1 MSEPPSPARGGRQRI
16 PRPPGAKP
24 GGPPPWAAVDVSS
37 LDLSLDAVREV
48 LAKAGRKERAIE
60 TTRKSLELNPTS
72 KNGRAMLE
80 RLEMGQ

>member
-1 MSEPPSPARGGRQRI
+1 LIEKNNLDPAVFVFEKNVEPY
-16 PRPPGAKP
+16 PGSWNA
-24 GGPPPWAAVDVSS
+24 WDS
-37 LDLSLDAVREV
+37 LGEV